1 MLDLGFSHAVS
12 EVPFLLFLF
21 FFLLFIY
28 LFIYLLLF
36 FTLFCSEI
44 SVFLGLQK
52 DP

>member
-1 MLDLGFSHAVS
+1 MQYQK
-12 EVPFLLFLF
+12 FLF
-21 FFLLFIY
+21 CYFCSFFFYLFIY